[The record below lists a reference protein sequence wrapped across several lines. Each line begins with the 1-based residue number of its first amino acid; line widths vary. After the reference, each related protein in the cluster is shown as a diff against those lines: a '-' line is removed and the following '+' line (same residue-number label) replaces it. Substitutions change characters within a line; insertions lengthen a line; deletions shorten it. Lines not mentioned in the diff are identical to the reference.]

1 MSSFSYEE
9 RLLAPNGPCV
19 VHPDNSSD
27 ELLHYVG
34 FRERRFYGM
43 ELEEVE
49 GFFPLEGQLYRR
61 MRG

>member
-1 MSSFSYEE
+1 M
-9 RLLAPNGPCV
+9 